1 MRVTKKIKEQLLK
14 QAEGKCE
21 YCGIELD
28 ERTAMVDHKIP
39 LSQGG
44 SSDIEN
50 LAISCPKCNILKADK
65 ILGSISNPVVESAA
79 KLWIHA
85 FLKSPKITSI
95 SSIVSVIAVVLT
107 IYQTEI
113 IRKEKLEAKLSENLD
128 FKSQIKE
135 LSETEKSLK
144 TLLTFVS
151 SQKQKVIIYEQNI
164 QQLENE
170 KQKLEPLVNAD
181 KATVEALFKVQEE
194 RAKENANKE
203 RWIGFGLGILAS
215 IIASFVMVIGRYFFV
230 SRQENS

>member
-14 QAEGKCE
+14 QANGKCE
-21 YCGIELD
+21 YCGVEID
-28 ERTAMVDHKIP
+28 ERIAMIDHNIP

-44 SSDIEN
+44 SSDIDN
-50 LAISCPKCNILKADK
+50 LAIACPKCNILKADK
-65 ILGSISNPVVESAA
+65 ILDSISNPVVESAA

-85 FLKSPKITSI
+85 FLKSPKVTSALSFI
-95 SSIVSVIAVVLT
+95 GVIVTVFA
-107 IYQTEI
+107 IYQSDI
-113 IRKEKLEAKLSENLD
+113 QRKEMLESELSKNLE
-128 FKSQIKE
+128 FKTQIQE

-144 TLLTFVS
+144 SLLKFVS
-151 SQKQKVIIYEQNI
+151 SQRERVTQYEQSI

-181 KATVEALFKVQEE
+181 KGTVEAIFKVQEE
-194 RAKENANKE
+194 RAKVNASQE

-215 IIASFVMVIGRYFFV
+215 IIASFVMVIGKYFVV

>member
-1 MRVTKKIKEQLLK
+1 M
-14 QAEGKCE
+14 
-21 YCGIELD
+21 
-28 ERTAMVDHKIP
+28 
-39 LSQGG
+39 
-44 SSDIEN
+44 
-50 LAISCPKCNILKADK
+50 
-65 ILGSISNPVVESAA
+65 
-79 KLWIHA
+79 
-85 FLKSPKITSI
+85 
-95 SSIVSVIAVVLT
+95 SVFT
-107 IYQTEI
+107 IYQIEI
-113 IRKEKLEAKLSENLD
+113 IRKEELEAKLSENLD
-128 FKSQIKE
+128 FKYQIKE

-144 TLLTFVS
+144 TLLTFID
-151 SQKQKVIIYEQNI
+151 SQKQKVIIYEQNM